1 MLSDG
6 TVIHGLV
13 DVQKAD
19 GSIVDGADVA
29 FAYNSLGF
37 RSYKDSSGNTVYE
50 LENGDVQKIKAFNSQ
65 EKNFN
70 LGNDASVW
78 IGAEGNA
85 LANTIDASSKTGNVL
100 LSGGAGNDTL
110 IGGVAAYTS
119 SRDQYDF
126 DNVENRL
133 LDDFGWTGSAGK
145 YMAQTDAFFRKMGL
159 TTLGGNYVVRT

>member
-100 LSGGAGNDTL
+100 LSGGAGNDYLLRDLSNTHCTNRCFL
-110 IGGVAAYTS
+110 SQNGVNNAW
-119 SRDQYDF
+119 R
-126 DNVENRL
+126 ELCR
-133 LDDFGWTGSAGK
+133 
-145 YMAQTDAFFRKMGL
+145 
-159 TTLGGNYVVRT
+159 